1 MRDEL
6 EQELR
11 DKEAIKQTF
20 EVNHDS
26 VVRKLEAELLAFKAQ
41 SQKLQTRLQ
50 VGKRMKL
57 SFRPRLCF
65 SFPYPLLS
73 CWHSRLRAGSY
84 SRACRLERR

>member
-11 DKEAIKQTF
+11 NKEAIKQTF

-41 SQKLQTRLQ
+41 SRQLQSRLQ
-50 VGKRMKL
+50 IGTSMKL
-57 SFRPRLCF
+57 S
-65 SFPYPLLS
+65 SM
-73 CWHSRLRAGSY
+73 
-84 SRACRLERR
+84 